1 MTVLSSLQENILVN
15 VLGEPLDDIYKKIDE
30 SYAYINPVTCPK
42 ARSDGERQ
50 CMAIAMVLAAHFS
63 KMWLENQKAH
73 EVPVIKNEVDEKY
86 VWDHYV
92 GVSEMETILH
102 MMRRLF
108 IICNSQFV
116 ADDYWTNC
124 EEDDD

>member
-1 MTVLSSLQENILVN
+1 MIVLSSLQENILVD
-15 VLGEPLDDIYKKIDE
+15 VLGEPLEDIYKKIDE

-42 ARSDGERQ
+42 ARDNGKRQ

-63 KMWLENQKAH
+63 KMWLEYQKAH

-92 GVSEMETILH
+92 GVSEMETILN
-102 MMRRLF
+102 MMRSLF
-108 IICNSQFV
+108 ITCNCQFV
-116 ADDYWTNC
+116 ADDYLANC
-124 EEDDD
+124 EDDDD

>member
-1 MTVLSSLQENILVN
+1 MIVLSSLQENILVD
-15 VLGEPLDDIYKKIDE
+15 VLGEPLEDIYKKIDE

-42 ARSDGERQ
+42 ARNDSERQ
-50 CMAIAMVLAAHFS
+50 RMAIAMVLAAHFS
-63 KMWLENQKAH
+63 KMWLEDQKAH

-92 GVSEMETILH
+92 GVSEMETILR
-102 MMRRLF
+102 MMRCLF
-108 IICNSQFV
+108 VICNSQFAV
-116 ADDYWTNC
+116 DDYLANH